1 MKPENPY
8 SAPAQSAPLPDSG
21 NYSLTLR
28 VFCFAAV
35 LRFIF
40 SLASTALAT
49 RHPEIK
55 TSVIPMLVTVL
66 MGLLDTAAHFHL
78 FRMPRHKLLLLA
90 IAFNLA
96 SYAHS
101 AATGMGDL
109 SVTGFVFYCLSNLGT
124 AGAYWQLPVV
134 PLRLRKFRWLTIA
147 LVVLVALNSV
157 FWQSSLN
164 RELARSTWFLI
175 FPFFGVT
182 FFYLTMM
189 FRTLWTF
196 STAHV
201 ASHSIARMER
211 EGLPRTS

>member
-66 MGLLDTAAHFHL
+66 MGLLDTAAHFQL
-78 FRMPRHKLLLLA
+78 FRM
-90 IAFNLA
+90 
-96 SYAHS
+96 
-101 AATGMGDL
+101 T
-109 SVTGFVFYCLSNLGT
+109 
-124 AGAYWQLPVV
+124 
-134 PLRLRKFRWLTIA
+134 
-147 LVVLVALNSV
+147 
-157 FWQSSLN
+157 
-164 RELARSTWFLI
+164 
-175 FPFFGVT
+175 
-182 FFYLTMM
+182 
-189 FRTLWTF
+189 
-196 STAHV
+196 
-201 ASHSIARMER
+201 
-211 EGLPRTS
+211 